1 MILVN
6 EADRQAGALTEAG
19 GLISWIKRA
28 FSNVDNGV
36 VEELRWSLKDIQ
48 TEYDRQ
54 RVLRELDS
62 FLSEARAALA
72 DGTLGDLLRSV
83 GLGGLGAAGGAVA
96 GWAYGTKTAPQ
107 LTGMWGR
114 LKAAFGVGRAVH
126 AADRAAYIAG
136 KANTFAAAGFAGMS
150 AIAFVFKTVNRYN
163 GSLED
168 YVAAL
173 ELLRREAAA
182 LKLPAQGRVHHE
194 QALHEGIG
202 TVLRNLATGDVEEEI
217 DDLRKEARDI
227 HTPEQQRFVIT
238 KIVRLL
244 ERLIILRHNPGYV
257 QHKFHDSVS
266 WFTRV
271 IGRDDGA
278 KELQTRIGEA
288 IRDLAKLRDEVLAK
302 KWNDEKYNEEVDNLK
317 KKVADLLDAAA
328 SRKAEDLE

>member
-1 MILVN
+1 MR
-6 EADRQAGALTEAG
+6 EA
-19 GLISWIKRA
+19 S
-28 FSNVDNGV
+28 GV
-36 VEELRWSLKDIQ
+36 VQVVVRDEDVAHS
-48 TEYDRQ
+48 
-54 RVLRELDS
+54 
-62 FLSEARAALA
+62 
-72 DGTLGDLLRSV
+72 LRSEYCLKV
-83 GLGGLGAAGGAVA
+83 TGEVVARKAGNEN
-96 GWAYGTKTAPQ
+96 P
-107 LTGMWGR
+107 
-114 LKAAFGVGRAVH
+114 
-126 AADRAAYIAG
+126 
-136 KANTFAAAGFAGMS
+136 
-150 AIAFVFKTVNRYN
+150 
-163 GSLED
+163 
-168 YVAAL
+168 
-173 ELLRREAAA
+173 
-182 LKLPAQGRVHHE
+182 
-194 QALHEGIG
+194 
-202 TVLRNLATGDVEEEI
+202 NLATGDVEEEI

-257 QHKFHDSVS
+257 QQKFHDSVS